1 MDKFVTK
8 KARLEVDDT
17 ASQPPTIIVSS
28 IASSSSGENRSQ
40 PKPGQ
45 SGKGRSFQKSWLI
58 KYTWLEY
65 EASTE
70 KVFCKTCKEADAKN
84 LLQFS
89 SKKEDAFISVGFSNW
104 KKALEK
110 FRLHEN
116 TFTHKEGVL
125 KLNSITNRSVA
136 SQLNEQLDSDMKKG
150 RLALETIFTTVQ
162 FLCRQGLAIRGHE
175 DVNSN
180 FFQLLELRKN
190 DVPELKDWLGRSG
203 YKWTSHDIQNEIIDL
218 LGKSVLRKVLASI
231 KKTEHFS
238 IMVDETSDS
247 SIHEQVSFCIRTV
260 DDSLIINED
269 FIGLYE
275 TPNTESQTLFSILK
289 DVFARLDLSM
299 DNLRGQCYD
308 GASNMRGKFKGLK
321 KLVLDIQPKARYVH
335 CTAHSLNLAVVD
347 SLRHLTS
354 MRDIM
359 ALAKD
364 LINTV
369 RESNKRMGLFRSIRC
384 ESANDQAGLRPLCP
398 TRWTMRASSIL
409 RILKNFEELLEFF
422 ETFSAEDKTEAGYKC
437 AGYLES
443 MLQFKTYFFLRLYCH
458 AMNPVEDVNE
468 KIQCPHLSV
477 ADLEKI
483 YEGLICIL
491 NGRRDSFEHF
501 WELCLKEKPSQVDD
515 PSLPRNRRIPKKY
528 ENNEASSPH
537 TFKTPKEYYKA
548 IYIEVCETVQ
558 SCITERFAS
567 TGLTQ
572 VIAVEQECL
581 LLVNRGETN
590 FEKSTE
596 FFKND
601 LDIERLRLHLNMLAD
616 IANKKQLVLKNMRDV
631 RKYITQEPAVGEMLC
646 EVVKCIKLL
655 QVVPITTATAERSF
669 SALRRLKSYLRS
681 TMGQKRLNN
690 LAVLQAHRDVL
701 DELDIRPVINDFIFS
716 NPVRR
721 STFAPF

>member
-65 EASTE
+65 EASTD

-89 SKKEDAFISVGFSNW
+89 SKKEDAFISIGFSNW

-125 KLNSITNRSVA
+125 KINSITNRSVA
-136 SQLNEQLDSDMKKG
+136 SQLNEQLDSDMKKA

-180 FFQLLELRKN
+180 FVQLLELRKN

-231 KKTEHFS
+231 KRTEHFS

-247 SIHEQVSFCIRTV
+247 SIREQVSFCIRTV

-369 RESNKRMGLFRSIRC
+369 RESNKRMELFRSLRC

-437 AGYLES
+437 EGYLES
-443 MLQFKTYFFLRLYCH
+443 MLQFKTYFFLRLYFH

-581 LLVNRGETN
+581 LLVNRDETN

-616 IANKKQLVLKNMRDV
+616 IANKKQLVLKNMSDV

-655 QVVPITTATAERSF
+655 QVVPITTAAAERSF
-669 SALRRLKSYLRS
+669 SVLRRLKSYLRS

-690 LAVLQAHRDVL
+690 LAVLHAHRDVL

-716 NPVRR
+716 NPVRQ